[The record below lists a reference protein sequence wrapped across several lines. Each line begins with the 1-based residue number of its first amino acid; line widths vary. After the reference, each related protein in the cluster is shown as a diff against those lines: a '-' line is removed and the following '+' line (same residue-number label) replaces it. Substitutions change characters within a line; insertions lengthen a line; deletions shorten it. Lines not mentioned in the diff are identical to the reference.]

1 MDTTRRTVRVAAGI
15 VHRDGRVLA
24 AHRADGAY
32 EGGWEL
38 PGGKVEEGEAPVE
51 ALRRELAEELGCELG
66 SAWLY
71 DTVEHDY
78 PDFHL
83 TMDCFVC
90 RLADGAEPV
99 AHEGVHSELRWL
111 AREELFDVEWL
122 PADVQMMRS
131 VAYYWDEAFADQ
143 FL

>member
-1 MDTTRRTVRVAAGI
+1 MDSARRTVHVAAGI

-51 ALRRELAEELGCELG
+51 ALRRELSEELGCELG

-71 DTVEHDY
+71 DTVEHAY
-78 PDFHL
+78 PHFPLPLDG
-83 TMDCFVC
+83 FVRRRGGGAAPAC
-90 RLADGAEPV
+90 RP
-99 AHEGVHSELRWL
+99 GVHDELRWL
-111 AREELFDVEWL
+111 SRDELMDVAWL
-122 PADVQMMRS
+122 PADVELARGL
-131 VAYYWDEAFADQ
+131 VYYWDEALADQ
-143 FL
+143 LL